1 MKSKQLFAIL
11 LCAVLLFGALVP
23 AVSAETVTDRAG
35 EWQPGDGWS
44 DAPVFRF
51 NNYGKDT
58 LTFTNPTAATET
70 DGNWSVSADVMMD
83 LVDLTK
89 TDQRMTIAVNFA
101 SGDRYIM
108 WFQRRWVN
116 NSILNYQTRLQTRLN
131 NTNGD
136 VKFKVSGASANAV
149 ASKSGSVANW
159 LSGLPTIEQMR
170 AETSFRLSLGYQD
183 GTLTM
188 AFDTLGGDRVF
199 TLTGSSL
206 DSNADNYVAARA
218 DRITGVS
225 FIPDNSMGA
234 ACTNYWDIAN
244 LTVTGAAGGNP
255 ATADAKNYAIGNG
268 WECRNGFELSYT
280 NKQNDKRAVW
290 KGSIPENTEFSVQY
304 DLTHTE
310 LTYSDLTDTTDRALN
325 AMTQFSV
332 GGDTVLLRVAR
343 RYNSK
348 RWKNYFTV
356 EVMKQGTTK
365 WEKVLDQWVNTPEYT
380 GYRIRMERNEEG
392 YLTYNIFS
400 LTGKLLV
407 NFYDEKSG
415 AHTGAVTN
423 FSLHGQNGYGKW
435 KCSNLSLTVG
445 DPAVDDPRFSDILMW
460 YLASDWTAQDGSVRI
475 NRSRS
480 DAPAAYRLLTNAQGD
495 FALSYRVGFLTS
507 ALDTESNMSFR
518 LAGKTFLL
526 SVARIKTD
534 GVWKNRLTVSADNA
548 VLSTKTTDKASSD
561 VTVSLVHDRPD
572 SGNSL
577 RLTLTFADGSV
588 LSWGTT
594 EQALGLTDGAFD
606 GLLSG
611 VTFFGAENN
620 GIYSISRMQMKQTRD
635 SASAFRFVGVQNTAI
650 DASGETP
657 KTDVRLIGVLDSL
670 DYEAIGMDVLGFL
683 GAADETPDRTFRKE
697 AKTVYGSILAS
708 ADGSARRITAS
719 ELGGS
724 YIWALTVCGVP
735 AEGTVTL
742 AVSLYTVK
750 DGTKTA
756 TGTYEVVFTDG
767 VYVSAARR

>member
-244 LTVTGAAGGNP
+244 LTVTGAAGVNP

-392 YLTYNIFS
+392 FLTYNIFS

-445 DPAVDDPRFSDILMW
+445 DPAVPDARFTEPVMW
-460 YLASDWTAQDGSVRI
+460 SLSSGWYARNGSMLIDSTGKGSTVC
-475 NRSRS
+475 
-480 DAPAAYRLLTNAQGD
+480 RLLTNAQGT
-495 FALSYRVGFLTS
+495 FTMSYDVNFLTS
-507 ALDTESNMSFR
+507 ALDTASNMSFR
-518 LAGKTFLL
+518 LAGKVFRLCIERVKIEGT
-526 SVARIKTD
+526 
-534 GVWKNRLTVSADNA
+534 WKNRMTVFVDGETAI
-548 VLSTKTTDKASSD
+548 TQTTEAASSQVS
-561 VTVSLVHDRPD
+561 VTVKHDHPT
-572 SGNSL
+572 SGNNL
-577 RLTLTFADGSV
+577 RMALAFADGSK

-594 EQALGLTDGAFD
+594 EEALGLTAGAFD
-606 GLLSG
+606 GLLSEW
-611 VTFFGAENN
+611 TFTGAVNN
-620 GIYSISRMQMKQTRD
+620 GIYGVSLLRLNVTRD
-635 SASAFRFVGVQNTAI
+635 TTSAFRFVGVQNTAI

-670 DYEAIGMDVLGFL
+670 DYEAVGMDVLGFL

-756 TGTYEVVFTDG
+756 TGTYEVVFTNG

>member
-116 NSILNYQTRLQTRLN
+116 NSILNYQTRLQTQLN

-199 TLTGSSL
+199 TLIGSSL

-234 ACTNYWDIAN
+234 AGTNYWDIAN
-244 LTVTGAAGGNP
+244 LTVTGAAGVNP

-280 NKQNDKRAVW
+280 NKQNNKRAVW

-343 RYNSK
+343 RHNSK

-356 EVMKQGTTK
+356 EVMKQGTNK
-365 WEKVLDQWVNTPEYT
+365 WEKVLDKWVNDSEYT

-392 YLTYNIFS
+392 YLVYNIFS

-407 NFYDEKSG
+407 NFYDETSG

-435 KCSNLSLTVG
+435 KYSNLSLTVG
-445 DPAVDDPRFSDILMW
+445 DPAVPDARFTEPVMW
-460 YLASDWTAQDGSVRI
+460 SLSSGWYARNGSMLIDSTGKDSTVC
-475 NRSRS
+475 
-480 DAPAAYRLLTNAQGD
+480 RLLTNAQGT
-495 FALSYRVGFLTS
+495 FTMSYDVNFLTS
-507 ALDTESNMSFR
+507 ALDTASNMSFR
-518 LAGKTFLL
+518 LAGKVFRLCIERVKIEGT
-526 SVARIKTD
+526 
-534 GVWKNRLTVSADNA
+534 WKNRMTVFVDGETAI
-548 VLSTKTTDKASSD
+548 TQTTEASSSQVS
-561 VTVSLVHDRPD
+561 VTVKHDHPT
-572 SGNSL
+572 SGNNL
-577 RLTLTFADGSV
+577 RMALAFADGSK

-594 EQALGLTDGAFD
+594 EEALGLTAGAFD
-606 GLLSG
+606 GLLSEW
-611 VTFFGAENN
+611 TFTGAENN
-620 GIYSISRMQMKQTRD
+620 GIYGVSLLRLNVTRD
-635 SASAFRFVGVQNTAI
+635 TTSGFRFVGVQNTAI

>member
-35 EWQPGDGWS
+35 EWQLGDGWS

-58 LTFTNPTAATET
+58 LTFTNPAATTET

-136 VKFKVSGASANAV
+136 VLFKVSGASANAV

-244 LTVTGAAGGNP
+244 LTVTGAAGVNP

-348 RWKNYFTV
+348 VWKNYFTV

-365 WEKVLDQWVNTPEYT
+365 WEKVLDKWVNSPEYT

-445 DPAVDDPRFSDILMW
+445 DPAVPDARFTESVMW
-460 YLASDWTAQDGSVRI
+460 SLSSGWYARNGSMLIDSTGKDSTVC
-475 NRSRS
+475 RS
-480 DAPAAYRLLTNAQGD
+480 LTNAQGT
-495 FALSYRVGFLTS
+495 FTMSYDVNFLTS
-507 ALDTESNMSFR
+507 ALDTASNMSFR
-518 LAGKTFLL
+518 LAGKVFRLCIERVKIEGT
-526 SVARIKTD
+526 
-534 GVWKNRLTVSADNA
+534 WKNRMTVFVDGETAI
-548 VLSTKTTDKASSD
+548 TQTTEAASSQVS
-561 VTVSLVHDRPD
+561 VTVKHDHPT
-572 SGNSL
+572 SGNNL
-577 RLTLTFADGSV
+577 RMALAFANGSK

-594 EQALGLTDGAFD
+594 EEALGLTAGAFD
-606 GLLSG
+606 GLLSEW
-611 VTFFGAENN
+611 TFTGAENN
-620 GIYSISRMQMKQTRD
+620 GIYGVSLLRLNVTRD
-635 SASAFRFVGVQNTAI
+635 TTSAFRFVGVQNTAI

-657 KTDVRLIGVLDSL
+657 KTDIRLIGVLDSL
-670 DYEAIGMDVLGFL
+670 DYEAVGMDVLGFL
-683 GAADETPDRTFRKE
+683 GTADETPDRTFRKE
-697 AKTVYGSILAS
+697 AKTVYGAILAS
-708 ADGSARRITAS
+708 TDGSARRITAS

>member
-234 ACTNYWDIAN
+234 AGTNYWDIAN
-244 LTVTGAAGGNP
+244 LTVTGAAGVNP

-392 YLTYNIFS
+392 FLTYNIFS

-445 DPAVDDPRFSDILMW
+445 DPAVPDARFTEPVMW
-460 YLASDWTAQDGSVRI
+460 SLSSGWYARNGSMLIDSTGKDSTVC
-475 NRSRS
+475 
-480 DAPAAYRLLTNAQGD
+480 RLLTNAQGT
-495 FALSYRVGFLTS
+495 FTMSYDVNFLTS
-507 ALDTESNMSFR
+507 ALDTASNMSFR
-518 LAGKTFLL
+518 LAGKVFRLCIERVKIEGT
-526 SVARIKTD
+526 
-534 GVWKNRLTVSADNA
+534 WKNRMTVFVDGETAI
-548 VLSTKTTDKASSD
+548 TQTTEAASSQVS
-561 VTVSLVHDRPD
+561 VTVKHDHPT
-572 SGNSL
+572 SGNNL
-577 RLTLTFADGSV
+577 RMALAFADGSK

-594 EQALGLTDGAFD
+594 EEALGLTAGAFD
-606 GLLSG
+606 GLLSEW
-611 VTFFGAENN
+611 TFTGAENN
-620 GIYSISRMQMKQTRD
+620 GIYGVSLLRLNVTRD
-635 SASAFRFVGVQNTAI
+635 TTSAFRFVGVQNTAI

>member
-23 AVSAETVTDRAG
+23 AVSAETATDRAG

-136 VKFKVSGASANAV
+136 VKFKVSGVSANAV
-149 ASKSGSVANW
+149 ASKSGSVANC

-244 LTVTGAAGGNP
+244 LTVTGAAGVNP

-280 NKQNDKRAVW
+280 NKQNNKRAVW

-343 RYNSK
+343 RYHSK
-348 RWKNYFTV
+348 IWKNYFTV
-356 EVMKQGTTK
+356 EVMKQGTNK

-392 YLTYNIFS
+392 FLTYNIFS

-445 DPAVDDPRFSDILMW
+445 DPAVPDARFTEPVMW
-460 YLASDWTAQDGSVRI
+460 SLSSGWYARNGSMLIDSTGKGSTVC
-475 NRSRS
+475 
-480 DAPAAYRLLTNAQGD
+480 RLLTNAQGT
-495 FALSYRVGFLTS
+495 FTMSYDVNFLTS
-507 ALDTESNMSFR
+507 ALDTASNMSFR
-518 LAGKTFLL
+518 LAGKVFRLCIERVKIEGT
-526 SVARIKTD
+526 
-534 GVWKNRLTVSADNA
+534 WKNRMTVFVDGETAI
-548 VLSTKTTDKASSD
+548 TQTTEAASSQVS
-561 VTVSLVHDRPD
+561 VTVKHDHPT
-572 SGNSL
+572 SGNNL
-577 RLTLTFADGSV
+577 RMALAFADGSK

-594 EQALGLTDGAFD
+594 EEALGLTAGAFD
-606 GLLSG
+606 GLLSEW
-611 VTFFGAENN
+611 TFTGAENN
-620 GIYSISRMQMKQTRD
+620 GIYGVSLLRLNVTRD
-635 SASAFRFVGVQNTAI
+635 TTSAFRFVGVQNTAI

-756 TGTYEVVFTDG
+756 TGTYKVVFTDG

>member
-234 ACTNYWDIAN
+234 AGTNYWDIAN
-244 LTVTGAAGGNP
+244 LTVTGAAGVNP

-280 NKQNDKRAVW
+280 NKQNNKRAVW

-348 RWKNYFTV
+348 IWKNYFTV

-392 YLTYNIFS
+392 FLTYNIFS

-445 DPAVDDPRFSDILMW
+445 DPAVPDARFTEPVMW
-460 YLASDWTAQDGSVRI
+460 SLSSGWYARNGSMLIDSTGKDSTVC
-475 NRSRS
+475 
-480 DAPAAYRLLTNAQGD
+480 RLLTNAQGT
-495 FALSYRVGFLTS
+495 FTMSYDVNFLTS
-507 ALDTESNMSFR
+507 ALDTASNMSFR
-518 LAGKTFLL
+518 LAGKVFRLCIERVKIEGT
-526 SVARIKTD
+526 
-534 GVWKNRLTVSADNA
+534 WKNRMTVFVDGETAI
-548 VLSTKTTDKASSD
+548 TQTTEAASSQVS
-561 VTVSLVHDRPD
+561 VTVKHDHPT
-572 SGNSL
+572 SGNNL
-577 RLTLTFADGSV
+577 RMALAFADGSK

-594 EQALGLTDGAFD
+594 EEALGLTAGAFD
-606 GLLSG
+606 GLLSEW
-611 VTFFGAENN
+611 TFTGAENN
-620 GIYSISRMQMKQTRD
+620 GIYGVSLLRLNVTRD
-635 SASAFRFVGVQNTAI
+635 TTSAFRFVGVQNTAI

-683 GAADETPDRTFRKE
+683 GTADETPDRTFRKE

-750 DGTKTA
+750 DGTKTE

>member
-35 EWQPGDGWS
+35 EWQTGDGWS

-70 DGNWSVSADVMMD
+70 DGNWSVSADVLFD
-83 LVDLTK
+83 SSIATP
-89 TDQRMTIAVNFA
+89 DQRFVLELYMA
-101 SGDRYIM
+101 SGDVYYVTVQRRNATKDLRTALAIKPSSVSSRSVVKFNLSGDQGTVDTESGAKNDL
-108 WFQRRWVN
+108 WFQ
-116 NSILNYQTRLQTRLN
+116 ILPAE
-131 NTNGD
+131 
-136 VKFKVSGASANAV
+136 KVAA
-149 ASKSGSVANW
+149 
-159 LSGLPTIEQMR
+159 MR
-170 AETSFRLSLGYQD
+170 AETSFRVAVDYTD
-183 GTLTM
+183 GTFRLS
-188 AFDTLGGDRVF
+188 FHTLDGVHLF
-199 TLTGSSL
+199 TLTAPSSESTVAKANRISKINVL
-206 DSNADNYVAARA
+206 PDVNAA
-218 DRITGVS
+218 S
-225 FIPDNSMGA
+225 
-234 ACTNYWDIAN
+234 TNYWDIAN
-244 LTVTGAAGGNP
+244 LTVTGAAGVNP

-348 RWKNYFTV
+348 IWKNYFTV
-356 EVMKQGTTK
+356 EVMKQGTTN
-365 WEKVLDQWVNTPEYT
+365 WEKVLDKWVNSPEYT

-435 KCSNLSLTVG
+435 KCNNLSLTVG
-445 DPAVDDPRFSDILMW
+445 DPAVPDARFTEPVMW
-460 YLASDWTAQDGSVRI
+460 SLSSGWYARNGSMLIDSTGKDSTVC
-475 NRSRS
+475 RS
-480 DAPAAYRLLTNAQGD
+480 LTNAHGT
-495 FALSYRVGFLTS
+495 FTMSYDVNFLTS
-507 ALDTESNMSFR
+507 ALDTASNMSFR
-518 LAGKTFLL
+518 LAGKVFRLCIERVKIEGT
-526 SVARIKTD
+526 
-534 GVWKNRLTVSADNA
+534 WKNRMTVFVDGETAI
-548 VLSTKTTDKASSD
+548 TQTTEAASSQVS
-561 VTVSLVHDRPD
+561 VTVKHDHPT
-572 SGNSL
+572 SGNNL
-577 RLTLTFADGSV
+577 RMALAFADGSK

-594 EQALGLTDGAFD
+594 EEALGLTAGAFD
-606 GLLSG
+606 GLLSEW
-611 VTFFGAENN
+611 TFTGAENN
-620 GIYSISRMQMKQTRD
+620 GIYGVSLLRLNVTRD
-635 SASAFRFVGVQNTAI
+635 TTSAFRFVGVQNTAI

-670 DYEAIGMDVLGFL
+670 DYEAVGMDVLGFL

-697 AKTVYGSILAS
+697 AKTVYGAILAS
-708 ADGSARRITAS
+708 TDGSARRITAS

-735 AEGTVTL
+735 AKGTVTL

>member
-234 ACTNYWDIAN
+234 AGTNYWDIAN
-244 LTVTGAAGGNP
+244 LTVTGAAGVNP

-290 KGSIPENTEFSVQY
+290 NGSIPENTEFSVQY

-392 YLTYNIFS
+392 FLTYNIFS

-445 DPAVDDPRFSDILMW
+445 DPAVPDARFTEPVMW
-460 YLASDWTAQDGSVRI
+460 SLSSGWYARNGSMLIDSTGKDSTVC
-475 NRSRS
+475 
-480 DAPAAYRLLTNAQGD
+480 RLLTNAQGT
-495 FALSYRVGFLTS
+495 FTMSYDVNFLTS
-507 ALDTESNMSFR
+507 ALDTASNMSFR
-518 LAGKTFLL
+518 LAGKVFRLCIERVKIEGT
-526 SVARIKTD
+526 
-534 GVWKNRLTVSADNA
+534 WKNRMTVFVDGETAI
-548 VLSTKTTDKASSD
+548 TQTTEAASSQVS
-561 VTVSLVHDRPD
+561 VTVKHDHPT
-572 SGNSL
+572 SGNNL
-577 RLTLTFADGSV
+577 RMALAFADGSK

-594 EQALGLTDGAFD
+594 EEALGLTAGAFD
-606 GLLSG
+606 GLLSEW
-611 VTFFGAENN
+611 TFTGAENN
-620 GIYSISRMQMKQTRD
+620 GIYGVSLLRLNVTRD
-635 SASAFRFVGVQNTAI
+635 TTSAFRFVGVQNTVI

>member
-244 LTVTGAAGGNP
+244 LTVTGAAGVNP
-255 ATADAKNYAIGNG
+255 ATTDAKNYAIGNG

-332 GGDTVLLRVAR
+332 GGDTVLLRVAK
-343 RYNSK
+343 RYHSK
-348 RWKNYFTV
+348 IWKNYFTV

-392 YLTYNIFS
+392 FLTYNIFS

-415 AHTGAVTN
+415 AHTGAVRN

-445 DPAVDDPRFSDILMW
+445 DPAVPDARFTEPVMW
-460 YLASDWTAQDGSVRI
+460 SLSSGWYARNGSMLIDSTGKDSTVC
-475 NRSRS
+475 
-480 DAPAAYRLLTNAQGD
+480 RLLTNAQGT
-495 FALSYRVGFLTS
+495 FTMSYDVNFLTS
-507 ALDTESNMSFR
+507 ALDTASNMSFR
-518 LAGKTFLL
+518 LAGKVFRLCIERVKIEGT
-526 SVARIKTD
+526 
-534 GVWKNRLTVSADNA
+534 WKNRMTVFVDGETAI
-548 VLSTKTTDKASSD
+548 TQTTEAASSQVS
-561 VTVSLVHDRPD
+561 VTVKHDHPT
-572 SGNSL
+572 SGNNL
-577 RLTLTFADGSV
+577 RMALAFADGSK

-594 EQALGLTDGAFD
+594 EEALGLTAGAFD
-606 GLLSG
+606 GLLSEW
-611 VTFFGAENN
+611 TFTGAENN
-620 GIYSISRMQMKQTRD
+620 GIYGVSLLWLNVTRD
-635 SASAFRFVGVQNTAI
+635 TTSAFRFVGVQNTAI

>member
-244 LTVTGAAGGNP
+244 LTVTGAAGVNP

-392 YLTYNIFS
+392 FLTYNIFS

-445 DPAVDDPRFSDILMW
+445 DPAVPDARFTEPVMW
-460 YLASDWTAQDGSVRI
+460 SLSSGWYARNGSMLIDSTGKGSTVC
-475 NRSRS
+475 
-480 DAPAAYRLLTNAQGD
+480 RLLTNAQGT
-495 FALSYRVGFLTS
+495 FTMSYDVNFLTS
-507 ALDTESNMSFR
+507 ALDTASNMSFR
-518 LAGKTFLL
+518 LAGKVFRLCIERVKIEGT
-526 SVARIKTD
+526 
-534 GVWKNRLTVSADNA
+534 WKNRMTVFVDGETAI
-548 VLSTKTTDKASSD
+548 TQTTEAASSQVS
-561 VTVSLVHDRPD
+561 VTVKHDHPT
-572 SGNSL
+572 SGNNL
-577 RLTLTFADGSV
+577 RMALAFADGSK

-594 EQALGLTDGAFD
+594 EEALGLTAGAFD
-606 GLLSG
+606 GLLSEW
-611 VTFFGAENN
+611 TFTGAVNN
-620 GIYSISRMQMKQTRD
+620 GIYGVSLLRLNVTRD
-635 SASAFRFVGVQNTAI
+635 TTSAFRFVGVQNTAI

>member
-70 DGNWSVSADVMMD
+70 DGNWSVSADVLFD
-83 LVDLTK
+83 SSIATP
-89 TDQRMTIAVNFA
+89 DQRFVLELYMA
-101 SGDRYIM
+101 SGDVYYVTVQRRFADKNLRTALAIKPNSVSSRSVVKFNLSGDQGTVDM
-108 WFQRRWVN
+108 ESGAKNDLWFQ
-116 NSILNYQTRLQTRLN
+116 ILPAE
-131 NTNGD
+131 
-136 VKFKVSGASANAV
+136 KVAA
-149 ASKSGSVANW
+149 
-159 LSGLPTIEQMR
+159 MR
-170 AETSFRLSLGYQD
+170 AETSFRVAVDYTD
-183 GTLTM
+183 GTFRLS
-188 AFDTLGGDRVF
+188 FHTLDGVHLF
-199 TLTGSSL
+199 TLTAPSSESTVAKANRISKINVL
-206 DSNADNYVAARA
+206 PDVNAA
-218 DRITGVS
+218 S
-225 FIPDNSMGA
+225 
-234 ACTNYWDIAN
+234 TNYWDIAN
-244 LTVTGAAGGNP
+244 LTVTGAAGVNP

-392 YLTYNIFS
+392 FLTYNIFS

-445 DPAVDDPRFSDILMW
+445 DPAVPDARFTEPVMW
-460 YLASDWTAQDGSVRI
+460 SLSSGWYARNGSMLIDSTGKDNTVC
-475 NRSRS
+475 
-480 DAPAAYRLLTNAQGD
+480 RLLTNAQGT
-495 FALSYRVGFLTS
+495 FTMSYDVNFLTS
-507 ALDTESNMSFR
+507 ALDTASNMSFR
-518 LAGKTFLL
+518 LAGKVFRLCIERVKIEGT
-526 SVARIKTD
+526 
-534 GVWKNRLTVSADNA
+534 WKNRMTVFVDGETAI
-548 VLSTKTTDKASSD
+548 TQTTEAASSQVS
-561 VTVSLVHDRPD
+561 VTVKHDHPT
-572 SGNSL
+572 SGNNL
-577 RLTLTFADGSV
+577 RMALAFADGSK

-594 EQALGLTDGAFD
+594 EEALGLTAGAFD
-606 GLLSG
+606 GLLSEW
-611 VTFFGAENN
+611 TFTGAENN
-620 GIYSISRMQMKQTRD
+620 GIYGVSLLRLNVTRD
-635 SASAFRFVGVQNTAI
+635 TTSAFRFVGVQNTAI

>member
-116 NSILNYQTRLQTRLN
+116 NSILNYQTRLQTQLN

-234 ACTNYWDIAN
+234 AGTNYWDIAN
-244 LTVTGAAGGNP
+244 LTVTGAAGVNP

-310 LTYSDLTDTTDRALN
+310 LTYSDLTDTTDRPLN

-332 GGDTVLLRVAR
+332 GGDSVLIRASR
-343 RYNSK
+343 RYHSK
-348 RWKNYFTV
+348 IWKNYFTI
-356 EVMKQGTTK
+356 EVMKQGTNK
-365 WEKVLDQWVNTPEYT
+365 WEKVLDKWVNTPEYT

-392 YLTYNIFS
+392 YLVYNIFS

-445 DPAVDDPRFSDILMW
+445 DPAVPDARFTEPVMW
-460 YLASDWTAQDGSVRI
+460 SLSSGWYARNGSMLIDSTGKGSTVC
-475 NRSRS
+475 
-480 DAPAAYRLLTNAQGD
+480 RLLTNAQGT
-495 FALSYRVGFLTS
+495 FTMSYDVNFLTS
-507 ALDTESNMSFR
+507 ALDTASNMSFR
-518 LAGKTFLL
+518 LAGKVFRLCIERVKIEGT
-526 SVARIKTD
+526 
-534 GVWKNRLTVSADNA
+534 WKNRMTVFVDGETAI
-548 VLSTKTTDKASSD
+548 TQTTEAASSQVS
-561 VTVSLVHDRPD
+561 VTVKHDHPT
-572 SGNSL
+572 SGNNL
-577 RLTLTFADGSV
+577 RMALAFADGSK

-594 EQALGLTDGAFD
+594 EEALGLTAGAFD
-606 GLLSG
+606 GLLSEW
-611 VTFFGAENN
+611 TFTGAENN
-620 GIYSISRMQMKQTRD
+620 GIYGVSLLRLNVTRD
-635 SASAFRFVGVQNTAI
+635 TTSAFRFVGVQNTAI
-650 DASGETP
+650 DVSGETP

>member
-244 LTVTGAAGGNP
+244 LTVTGAAGVNP

-343 RYNSK
+343 RYHSK
-348 RWKNYFTV
+348 IWKNYFTV
-356 EVMKQGTTK
+356 EVMKQGTNK

-392 YLTYNIFS
+392 YLVYNIFS

-407 NFYDEKSG
+407 SFYDEKSG

-445 DPAVDDPRFSDILMW
+445 DPAVPDARFTEPVMW
-460 YLASDWTAQDGSVRI
+460 SLSSGWYARNGSMLIDSTGKDSTVC
-475 NRSRS
+475 
-480 DAPAAYRLLTNAQGD
+480 RLLTNAQGT
-495 FALSYRVGFLTS
+495 FTMSYDVNFLTS
-507 ALDTESNMSFR
+507 ALDTASNMSFR
-518 LAGKTFLL
+518 LAGKVFRLCIERVKIEGT
-526 SVARIKTD
+526 
-534 GVWKNRLTVSADNA
+534 WKNRMTVFVDGETAI
-548 VLSTKTTDKASSD
+548 TQTTEAASSQVS
-561 VTVSLVHDRPD
+561 VTVKHDHPT
-572 SGNSL
+572 SGNNL
-577 RLTLTFADGSV
+577 RMALAFADGSK

-594 EQALGLTDGAFD
+594 EEALGLTAGAFD
-606 GLLSG
+606 GLLSEW
-611 VTFFGAENN
+611 TFTGAENN
-620 GIYSISRMQMKQTRD
+620 GIYGVSLLRLNVTRD
-635 SASAFRFVGVQNTAI
+635 TTSAFRFVGVQNTAI

>member
-116 NSILNYQTRLQTRLN
+116 NSILNYQTRLQTSLN

-244 LTVTGAAGGNP
+244 LTVTGAAGVNP

-343 RYNSK
+343 RYHSK
-348 RWKNYFTV
+348 IWKNYFTV
-356 EVMKQGTTK
+356 EVMKQGTNK

-392 YLTYNIFS
+392 YLVYNIFS
-400 LTGKLLV
+400 LTGKRLV
-407 NFYDEKSG
+407 SFYDEKSG

-445 DPAVDDPRFSDILMW
+445 DPAVPDARFTEPVMW
-460 YLASDWTAQDGSVRI
+460 SLSSGWYARNGSMLIDSTGKDSTVC
-475 NRSRS
+475 
-480 DAPAAYRLLTNAQGD
+480 RLLTNAQGT
-495 FALSYRVGFLTS
+495 FTMSYDVNFLTS
-507 ALDTESNMSFR
+507 ALDTASNMSFR
-518 LAGKTFLL
+518 LAGKVFRLCIERVKIEGT
-526 SVARIKTD
+526 
-534 GVWKNRLTVSADNA
+534 WKNRMTVFVDGETAI
-548 VLSTKTTDKASSD
+548 TQTTEAASSQVS
-561 VTVSLVHDRPD
+561 VTVKHDHPT
-572 SGNSL
+572 SGNNL
-577 RLTLTFADGSV
+577 RMALAFADGSK

-594 EQALGLTDGAFD
+594 EEALGLTAGAFD
-606 GLLSG
+606 GLLSEWTFTG
-611 VTFFGAENN
+611 VENN
-620 GIYSISRMQMKQTRD
+620 GIYGVSLLRLNVTRD
-635 SASAFRFVGVQNTAI
+635 TTSAFRFVGVQNTAI

-750 DGTKTA
+750 DGIKTA

>member
-244 LTVTGAAGGNP
+244 LTVTGAAGVNP

-392 YLTYNIFS
+392 FLTYNIFS

-445 DPAVDDPRFSDILMW
+445 DPAVPDARFTEPVMW
-460 YLASDWTAQDGSVRI
+460 SLSSGWYARNGSMLIDSTGKGSTVC
-475 NRSRS
+475 
-480 DAPAAYRLLTNAQGD
+480 RLLTNAQGT
-495 FALSYRVGFLTS
+495 FTMSYDVNFLTS
-507 ALDTESNMSFR
+507 ALDTASNMSFR
-518 LAGKTFLL
+518 LAGKVFRLCIERVKIEGT
-526 SVARIKTD
+526 
-534 GVWKNRLTVSADNA
+534 WKNRMTVFVDGETAI
-548 VLSTKTTDKASSD
+548 TQTTEAASSQVS
-561 VTVSLVHDRPD
+561 VTVKHDHPT
-572 SGNSL
+572 SGNNL
-577 RLTLTFADGSV
+577 RMALAFADGSK

-594 EQALGLTDGAFD
+594 EEALGLTAGAFD
-606 GLLSG
+606 GLLSEW
-611 VTFFGAENN
+611 TFTGAVNN
-620 GIYSISRMQMKQTRD
+620 GIYGVSLLRLNVTRD
-635 SASAFRFVGVQNTAI
+635 TTSAFRFVGVQNTAI

-670 DYEAIGMDVLGFL
+670 DYEAVGMDVLGFL

>member
-131 NTNGD
+131 NINGD
-136 VKFKVSGASANAV
+136 VKFKASGASSDIV
-149 ASKSGSVANW
+149 ASTGGGEANW

-244 LTVTGAAGGNP
+244 LTVTGAAGVNP

-343 RYNSK
+343 RYHSK
-348 RWKNYFTV
+348 IWKNYFTV
-356 EVMKQGTTK
+356 EVMKQGTNK

-392 YLTYNIFS
+392 FLTYNIFS

-415 AHTGAVTN
+415 AHTGAVRN

-445 DPAVDDPRFSDILMW
+445 DPAVPDARFTEPVMW
-460 YLASDWTAQDGSVRI
+460 SLSSGWYARNGSMLIDSTGKDSTVC
-475 NRSRS
+475 RS
-480 DAPAAYRLLTNAQGD
+480 LTNAQGT
-495 FALSYRVGFLTS
+495 FTMSYDVNFLTS
-507 ALDTESNMSFR
+507 ALDTASNMSFR
-518 LAGKTFLL
+518 LAGKVFRLCIERVKIEGT
-526 SVARIKTD
+526 
-534 GVWKNRLTVSADNA
+534 WKNRMTVFVDGETAI
-548 VLSTKTTDKASSD
+548 TQTTEAASSQVS
-561 VTVSLVHDRPD
+561 VTVKHDHPT
-572 SGNSL
+572 SGNNL
-577 RLTLTFADGSV
+577 RMALAFADGSK

-594 EQALGLTDGAFD
+594 EEALGLTAGAFD
-606 GLLSG
+606 GLLSEW
-611 VTFFGAENN
+611 TFTGAENN
-620 GIYSISRMQMKQTRD
+620 GIYGVSLLRLNVTRD
-635 SASAFRFVGVQNTAI
+635 TTSAFRFVGVQNTAI

-657 KTDVRLIGVLDSL
+657 KTDIRLIGVLDSL
-670 DYEAIGMDVLGFL
+670 DYEAVGMDVLGFL

-697 AKTVYGSILAS
+697 AKTVYGAILAS
-708 ADGSARRITAS
+708 TDGSARRITAS

>member
-131 NTNGD
+131 NINGD
-136 VKFKVSGASANAV
+136 VKFKASGASSDIV
-149 ASKSGSVANW
+149 ASTGGGEANW

-234 ACTNYWDIAN
+234 AGTNYWDIAN
-244 LTVTGAAGGNP
+244 LTVTGAAGVNP

-392 YLTYNIFS
+392 FLTYNIFS

-445 DPAVDDPRFSDILMW
+445 DPAVPDARFTEPVMW
-460 YLASDWTAQDGSVRI
+460 SLSSGWYARNGSMLIDSTGKDSTVC
-475 NRSRS
+475 
-480 DAPAAYRLLTNAQGD
+480 RLLTNAQGT
-495 FALSYRVGFLTS
+495 FTMSYDVNFLTS
-507 ALDTESNMSFR
+507 ALDTASNMSFR
-518 LAGKTFLL
+518 LAGKVFRLCIERVKIEGT
-526 SVARIKTD
+526 
-534 GVWKNRLTVSADNA
+534 WKNRMTVFVDGETAI
-548 VLSTKTTDKASSD
+548 TQTTEAASSQVS
-561 VTVSLVHDRPD
+561 VTVKHDHPT
-572 SGNSL
+572 SGNNL
-577 RLTLTFADGSV
+577 RMALAFADGSK

-594 EQALGLTDGAFD
+594 EEALGLTAGAFD
-606 GLLSG
+606 GLLSKW
-611 VTFFGAENN
+611 TFTGAVNN
-620 GIYSISRMQMKQTRD
+620 GIYGVSLLRLNVTRD
-635 SASAFRFVGVQNTAI
+635 TTSGFRFVGVQNTAI

>member
-244 LTVTGAAGGNP
+244 LTVTGAAGVNP

-392 YLTYNIFS
+392 FLTYNIFS

-415 AHTGAVTN
+415 AHTGAVRN

-445 DPAVDDPRFSDILMW
+445 DPAVPDARFTEPVMW
-460 YLASDWTAQDGSVRI
+460 SLSSGWYARNGSMLIDSTGKDSTVC
-475 NRSRS
+475 
-480 DAPAAYRLLTNAQGD
+480 RLLTNAQGT
-495 FALSYRVGFLTS
+495 FTMSYDVNFLTS
-507 ALDTESNMSFR
+507 ALDTASNMSFR
-518 LAGKTFLL
+518 LAGKVFRLCIERVKIEGT
-526 SVARIKTD
+526 
-534 GVWKNRLTVSADNA
+534 WKNRMTVFVDGETAI
-548 VLSTKTTDKASSD
+548 TQTTEAASSQVS
-561 VTVSLVHDRPD
+561 VTVKHDHPT
-572 SGNSL
+572 SGNNL
-577 RLTLTFADGSV
+577 RMALAFADGSK

-594 EQALGLTDGAFD
+594 EEALGLTAGAFD
-606 GLLSG
+606 GLLSEW
-611 VTFFGAENN
+611 TFTGAENN
-620 GIYSISRMQMKQTRD
+620 GIYGVSLLRLNVTRD
-635 SASAFRFVGVQNTAI
+635 TTSGFRFVGVQNTAI

>member
-35 EWQPGDGWS
+35 EWQLGDGWS

-70 DGNWSVSADVMMD
+70 DGNWSVSADVLFD
-83 LVDLTK
+83 SSIAK
-89 TDQRMTIAVNFA
+89 PDQRFVLELYMA
-101 SGDRYIM
+101 SGDVYYVTVQRRNATKDLRTALAIKPNSVSSRSVVKFNLSGDQGTVDTESGAKNDL
-108 WFQRRWVN
+108 WFQ
-116 NSILNYQTRLQTRLN
+116 ILPAE
-131 NTNGD
+131 
-136 VKFKVSGASANAV
+136 KVAA
-149 ASKSGSVANW
+149 
-159 LSGLPTIEQMR
+159 MR
-170 AETSFRLSLGYQD
+170 AETSFRVAVDYTD
-183 GTLTM
+183 GTFRLS
-188 AFDTLGGDRVF
+188 FHTLDGVHLF
-199 TLTGSSL
+199 TLTAPSSE
-206 DSNADNYVAARA
+206 STVAKAN
-218 DRITGVS
+218 RISKINVL
-225 FIPDNSMGA
+225 PDVNTAS
-234 ACTNYWDIAN
+234 TNYWDIAN
-244 LTVTGAAGGNP
+244 LTVTGAAGVNP

-356 EVMKQGTTK
+356 EVMKQGTTNWK
-365 WEKVLDQWVNTPEYT
+365 KVLDQWVNTPEYT

-445 DPAVDDPRFSDILMW
+445 DPAVPDARFTESVMW
-460 YLASDWTAQDGSVRI
+460 SLSSGWYARNGSMLIDSTGKDSTVC
-475 NRSRS
+475 RS
-480 DAPAAYRLLTNAQGD
+480 LTNAQGT
-495 FALSYRVGFLTS
+495 FTMSYDVNFLTS
-507 ALDTESNMSFR
+507 ALDTASNMSFR
-518 LAGKTFLL
+518 LAGKVFRLCIERVKIEGT
-526 SVARIKTD
+526 
-534 GVWKNRLTVSADNA
+534 WKNRMTVFVDGETAI
-548 VLSTKTTDKASSD
+548 TQTTEAASSQVS
-561 VTVSLVHDRPD
+561 VTVKHDHPT
-572 SGNSL
+572 SGNNL
-577 RLTLTFADGSV
+577 RMALAFADGSK

-594 EQALGLTDGAFD
+594 EEALGLTAGAFD
-606 GLLSG
+606 GLLSEW
-611 VTFFGAENN
+611 TFTGAENN
-620 GIYSISRMQMKQTRD
+620 GIYGVSLLRLNVTRD
-635 SASAFRFVGVQNTAI
+635 TTSAFRFVGVQNTAI

-657 KTDVRLIGVLDSL
+657 KTDIRLIGVLDSL
-670 DYEAIGMDVLGFL
+670 DYEAVGMDVLGFL

-697 AKTVYGSILAS
+697 AKTVYGAILAS

-756 TGTYEVVFTDG
+756 TGTYKVVFTDG

>member
-225 FIPDNSMGA
+225 FIPDNSMGV

-244 LTVTGAAGGNP
+244 LTVTGAAGVNP

-356 EVMKQGTTK
+356 EVMKHGTTK

-392 YLTYNIFS
+392 FLTYNIFS

-445 DPAVDDPRFSDILMW
+445 DPVVPDARFTEPVMW
-460 YLASDWTAQDGSVRI
+460 SLSSGWYARNGSMLIDSTGKGSTVC
-475 NRSRS
+475 
-480 DAPAAYRLLTNAQGD
+480 RLLTNAQGT
-495 FALSYRVGFLTS
+495 FTMSYDVNFLTS
-507 ALDTESNMSFR
+507 ALDTASNMSFR
-518 LAGKTFLL
+518 LAGKVFRLCIERVKIEGT
-526 SVARIKTD
+526 
-534 GVWKNRLTVSADNA
+534 WKNRMTVFVDGETAI
-548 VLSTKTTDKASSD
+548 TQTTEAASSQVS
-561 VTVSLVHDRPD
+561 VTVKHDHPT
-572 SGNSL
+572 SGNNL
-577 RLTLTFADGSV
+577 RMALAFADGSK

-594 EQALGLTDGAFD
+594 EEALGLTAGAFD
-606 GLLSG
+606 GLLSEW
-611 VTFFGAENN
+611 TFTGAVNN
-620 GIYSISRMQMKQTRD
+620 GIYGVSLLRLNVTRD
-635 SASAFRFVGVQNTAI
+635 TTSAFRFVGVQNTAI

-708 ADGSARRITAS
+708 ADGSVRRITAS

>member
-206 DSNADNYVAARA
+206 DSTADNYVAARA

-225 FIPDNSMGA
+225 FIPDNTMGA

-244 LTVTGAAGGNP
+244 LTVTGAAGVNP

-343 RYNSK
+343 RYHSK
-348 RWKNYFTV
+348 IWKNYFTV

-392 YLTYNIFS
+392 YLVYNIFS

-407 NFYDEKSG
+407 SFYDEKSG

-423 FSLHGQNGYGKW
+423 FSLHGQNSYGKW

-445 DPAVDDPRFSDILMW
+445 DPAVPDARFTEPVMW
-460 YLASDWTAQDGSVRI
+460 SLSSGWYARNGSMLIDSTGKDSTVC
-475 NRSRS
+475 
-480 DAPAAYRLLTNAQGD
+480 RLLTNAQGT
-495 FALSYRVGFLTS
+495 FTMSYDVNFLTS
-507 ALDTESNMSFR
+507 ALDTASNMSFR
-518 LAGKTFLL
+518 LAGKVFRLCIERVKIEGT
-526 SVARIKTD
+526 
-534 GVWKNRLTVSADNA
+534 WKNRMTVFVDGETAI
-548 VLSTKTTDKASSD
+548 TQTTEAASSQVS
-561 VTVSLVHDRPD
+561 VTVKHDHPT
-572 SGNSL
+572 SGNNL
-577 RLTLTFADGSV
+577 RMALAFADGSK

-594 EQALGLTDGAFD
+594 EEALGLTAGAFD
-606 GLLSG
+606 GLLSEW
-611 VTFFGAENN
+611 TFTGAENN
-620 GIYSISRMQMKQTRD
+620 GIYGVSLLRLNVTRD
-635 SASAFRFVGVQNTAI
+635 TTSAFRFVGVQNTAI

>member
-136 VKFKVSGASANAV
+136 VLFKVSGASANAV

-225 FIPDNSMGA
+225 FIPDNTMGA

-244 LTVTGAAGGNP
+244 LTVTGAAGVNP

-280 NKQNDKRAVW
+280 NKQNNKRAVW

-332 GGDTVLLRVAR
+332 GEDTVLLRVAR

-407 NFYDEKSG
+407 SFYDEKSG

-445 DPAVDDPRFSDILMW
+445 DPAVPDARFTEPVMW
-460 YLASDWTAQDGSVRI
+460 SLSSGWYARNGSMLIDSTGKDSTVC
-475 NRSRS
+475 
-480 DAPAAYRLLTNAQGD
+480 RLLTNAQGT
-495 FALSYRVGFLTS
+495 FTMSYDVNFLTS
-507 ALDTESNMSFR
+507 ALDTASNMSFR
-518 LAGKTFLL
+518 LAGKVFRLCIERVKIEGT
-526 SVARIKTD
+526 
-534 GVWKNRLTVSADNA
+534 WKNRMTVFADGETA
-548 VLSTKTTDKASSD
+548 ITQTTEAASSQVS
-561 VTVSLVHDRPD
+561 VTVKHDHPT
-572 SGNSL
+572 SGNNL
-577 RLTLTFADGSV
+577 RMALAFADGSK

-594 EQALGLTDGAFD
+594 EEAMGLTAGAFD
-606 GLLSG
+606 GLLSEW
-611 VTFFGAENN
+611 TFTGAENN
-620 GIYSISRMQMKQTRD
+620 GIYGVSLLRLNVTRD
-635 SASAFRFVGVQNTAI
+635 TTSAFRFVGVQNTAI

>member
-244 LTVTGAAGGNP
+244 LTVTGAAGVNP

-392 YLTYNIFS
+392 FLTYNIFS

-445 DPAVDDPRFSDILMW
+445 DPAVPDARFTEPVMW
-460 YLASDWTAQDGSVRI
+460 SLSSGWYARNGSMLIDSTGKGSTVC
-475 NRSRS
+475 
-480 DAPAAYRLLTNAQGD
+480 RLLTNAQGT
-495 FALSYRVGFLTS
+495 FTMSYDVNFLTS
-507 ALDTESNMSFR
+507 ALDTASNMSFR
-518 LAGKTFLL
+518 LAGKVFRLCIERVKIEGT
-526 SVARIKTD
+526 
-534 GVWKNRLTVSADNA
+534 WKNRMTVFVDGETAI
-548 VLSTKTTDKASSD
+548 TQTTEAASSQVS
-561 VTVSLVHDRPD
+561 VTVKHDHPT
-572 SGNSL
+572 SGNNL
-577 RLTLTFADGSV
+577 RMALAFADGSK

-594 EQALGLTDGAFD
+594 EEALGLTAGAFD
-606 GLLSG
+606 GLLSEW
-611 VTFFGAENN
+611 TFTGAVNN
-620 GIYSISRMQMKQTRD
+620 GIYGVSLLRLNVTRD
-635 SASAFRFVGVQNTAI
+635 TTSGFRFVGVQNTAI

>member
-23 AVSAETVTDRAG
+23 TVSAETVTDRAG

-44 DAPVFRF
+44 DAPIFRF
-51 NNYGKDT
+51 NNYEKDT

-70 DGNWSVSADVMMD
+70 DGNWSVSADVLFD
-83 LVDLTK
+83 SSIATP
-89 TDQRMTIAVNFA
+89 DQRFVLELYMA
-101 SGDRYIM
+101 SGDVYYVTVQRRNATKDLRTALAIKPNSVSSRSVVKFNLSGDQGTVDTESGAKNDL
-108 WFQRRWVN
+108 WFQ
-116 NSILNYQTRLQTRLN
+116 ILPAE
-131 NTNGD
+131 
-136 VKFKVSGASANAV
+136 KVAA
-149 ASKSGSVANW
+149 
-159 LSGLPTIEQMR
+159 MR
-170 AETSFRLSLGYQD
+170 AETSFRVAVDYTD
-183 GTLTM
+183 GTFRLSFHM
-188 AFDTLGGDRVF
+188 LDGVHLF
-199 TLTGSSL
+199 TLTAPSSESTVAKANRISKINVL
-206 DSNADNYVAARA
+206 PDVNAA
-218 DRITGVS
+218 S
-225 FIPDNSMGA
+225 
-234 ACTNYWDIAN
+234 TNYWDIAN
-244 LTVTGAAGGNP
+244 LTVTGAAGVNP

-392 YLTYNIFS
+392 FLTYNIFS

-445 DPAVDDPRFSDILMW
+445 DPAVPDARFTEPVMW
-460 YLASDWTAQDGSVRI
+460 SLSSGWYARNGSMLIDSTGKGSTVC
-475 NRSRS
+475 
-480 DAPAAYRLLTNAQGD
+480 RLLTNAQGT
-495 FALSYRVGFLTS
+495 FTMSYDVNFLTS
-507 ALDTESNMSFR
+507 ALDTASNMSFR
-518 LAGKTFLL
+518 LAGKVFRLCIERVKIEGT
-526 SVARIKTD
+526 
-534 GVWKNRLTVSADNA
+534 WKNRMTVFVDGETAI
-548 VLSTKTTDKASSD
+548 TQTTEAASSQVS
-561 VTVSLVHDRPD
+561 VTVKHDHPT
-572 SGNSL
+572 SGNNL
-577 RLTLTFADGSV
+577 RMALAFADGSK

-594 EQALGLTDGAFD
+594 EEALGLTAGAFD
-606 GLLSG
+606 GLLSEW
-611 VTFFGAENN
+611 TFTGAENN
-620 GIYSISRMQMKQTRD
+620 GIYGVSLLRLNVTRD
-635 SASAFRFVGVQNTAI
+635 TTSAFRFVGVQNTAI

-670 DYEAIGMDVLGFL
+670 DYEAVGMDVLGFL

>member
-23 AVSAETVTDRAG
+23 AVSAETVTDRTG

-44 DAPVFRF
+44 DAPAFRF

-234 ACTNYWDIAN
+234 AGTNYWDIAN
-244 LTVTGAAGGNP
+244 LTVTGAAGVNP

-392 YLTYNIFS
+392 FLTYNIFS

-445 DPAVDDPRFSDILMW
+445 DPAVPDARFTEPVMW
-460 YLASDWTAQDGSVRI
+460 SLSSGWYARNGSMLIDSTGKDSTVC
-475 NRSRS
+475 
-480 DAPAAYRLLTNAQGD
+480 RLLTNAQGT
-495 FALSYRVGFLTS
+495 FTMSYDVNFLTS
-507 ALDTESNMSFR
+507 ALDTASNMSFR
-518 LAGKTFLL
+518 LAGKVFRLCIER
-526 SVARIKTD
+526 VKIE
-534 GVWKNRLTVSADNA
+534 GMWKNRMTVFVDGETAI
-548 VLSTKTTDKASSD
+548 TQTTEAASSQVS
-561 VTVSLVHDRPD
+561 VTVKHDHPT
-572 SGNSL
+572 SGNNL
-577 RLTLTFADGSV
+577 RMALAFADGSK

-594 EQALGLTDGAFD
+594 EDALGLTAGAFD
-606 GLLSG
+606 GLLSEW
-611 VTFFGAENN
+611 TFTGAENN
-620 GIYSISRMQMKQTRD
+620 GIYGVSLLRLNVTRD
-635 SASAFRFVGVQNTAI
+635 TTSAFRFVGVQNTAI

>member
-244 LTVTGAAGGNP
+244 LTVTGAAGVNP

-280 NKQNDKRAVW
+280 NKQNNKRAVW

-348 RWKNYFTV
+348 IWKNYFTV

-392 YLTYNIFS
+392 FLTYNIFS

-407 NFYDEKSG
+407 NFYDETSG

-445 DPAVDDPRFSDILMW
+445 DPAVPDARFTEPVMW
-460 YLASDWTAQDGSVRI
+460 SLSSGWYARNGSMLIDSTGKGSTVC
-475 NRSRS
+475 
-480 DAPAAYRLLTNAQGD
+480 RLLTNAQGT
-495 FALSYRVGFLTS
+495 FTMSYDVNFLTS
-507 ALDTESNMSFR
+507 ALDTASNMSFR
-518 LAGKTFLL
+518 LAGKVFRLCIERVKIEGT
-526 SVARIKTD
+526 
-534 GVWKNRLTVSADNA
+534 WKNRMTVFVDGETAI
-548 VLSTKTTDKASSD
+548 TQTTEAASSQVS
-561 VTVSLVHDRPD
+561 VTVKHDHPT
-572 SGNSL
+572 SGNNL
-577 RLTLTFADGSV
+577 RMALAFADGSK

-594 EQALGLTDGAFD
+594 EDALGLTAGAFD
-606 GLLSG
+606 GLLSEW
-611 VTFFGAENN
+611 TFTGAENN
-620 GIYSISRMQMKQTRD
+620 GIYGVSLLRLNVTRD
-635 SASAFRFVGVQNTAI
+635 TTSAFRFVGVQNTAI
-650 DASGETP
+650 DDSGETP

>member
-101 SGDRYIM
+101 SGDRYII

-149 ASKSGSVANW
+149 ASKSGSAANW

-225 FIPDNSMGA
+225 FIPDNTMGA

-244 LTVTGAAGGNP
+244 LTVTGAAGVNP

-348 RWKNYFTV
+348 IWKNYFTV
-356 EVMKQGTTK
+356 EVMKQGTNK
-365 WEKVLDQWVNTPEYT
+365 WEKVLDRWVNTPEYT

-445 DPAVDDPRFSDILMW
+445 DPAVPDARFTEPVMW
-460 YLASDWTAQDGSVRI
+460 SLSSGWYARNGSMLIDSTGKDSTVC
-475 NRSRS
+475 
-480 DAPAAYRLLTNAQGD
+480 RLLTNAQGT
-495 FALSYRVGFLTS
+495 FTMSYDVNFLTS
-507 ALDTESNMSFR
+507 ALDTASNMSFR
-518 LAGKTFLL
+518 LAGKVFRLCIERVKIEGT
-526 SVARIKTD
+526 
-534 GVWKNRLTVSADNA
+534 WKNRMTVFVDGETAI
-548 VLSTKTTDKASSD
+548 TQTTEAASSQVS
-561 VTVSLVHDRPD
+561 VTVKHDHPT
-572 SGNSL
+572 SGNNL
-577 RLTLTFADGSV
+577 RMALAFAGGSK

-594 EQALGLTDGAFD
+594 EEALGLTAGAFD
-606 GLLSG
+606 GLLSEW
-611 VTFFGAENN
+611 TFTGAENN
-620 GIYSISRMQMKQTRD
+620 GIYGVSLLRLNVTRD
-635 SASAFRFVGVQNTAI
+635 TTSGFRFVGVQNTAI

>member
-136 VKFKVSGASANAV
+136 VLFKVSGASANAV

-244 LTVTGAAGGNP
+244 LTVTGAAGVNP

-343 RYNSK
+343 RYHSK
-348 RWKNYFTV
+348 IWKNYFTV
-356 EVMKQGTTK
+356 EVMKQGTNK

-392 YLTYNIFS
+392 YLVYNIFS

-407 NFYDEKSG
+407 SFYDEKSG

-423 FSLHGQNGYGKW
+423 FSMHGQNGYGKW

-445 DPAVDDPRFSDILMW
+445 DPAVPDARFTEPVMW
-460 YLASDWTAQDGSVRI
+460 SLSSGWYARNGSMLIDSTGKDSTVC
-475 NRSRS
+475 
-480 DAPAAYRLLTNAQGD
+480 RLLTNAQGT
-495 FALSYRVGFLTS
+495 FTMSYDVNFLTS
-507 ALDTESNMSFR
+507 ALDTASNMSFR
-518 LAGKTFLL
+518 LAGKVFRLCIERVKIEGT
-526 SVARIKTD
+526 
-534 GVWKNRLTVSADNA
+534 WKNRMTVFADGETA
-548 VLSTKTTDKASSD
+548 ITQTTEAASSQVS
-561 VTVSLVHDRPD
+561 VTVKHDHPT
-572 SGNSL
+572 SGNNL
-577 RLTLTFADGSV
+577 RMALAFADGSK

-594 EQALGLTDGAFD
+594 EEALGLTAGAFD
-606 GLLSG
+606 GLLSEW
-611 VTFFGAENN
+611 TFTGAENN
-620 GIYSISRMQMKQTRD
+620 GIYGVSLLRLNVTRD
-635 SASAFRFVGVQNTAI
+635 TTSAFRFVGVQNTAI

>member
-234 ACTNYWDIAN
+234 AGTNYWDIAN
-244 LTVTGAAGGNP
+244 LTVTGAAGVNP

-392 YLTYNIFS
+392 FLTYNIFS

-445 DPAVDDPRFSDILMW
+445 DPAVPDARFTEPVMW
-460 YLASDWTAQDGSVRI
+460 SLSSGWYARNGSMLIDSTGKDSTVC
-475 NRSRS
+475 
-480 DAPAAYRLLTNAQGD
+480 RLLTNAQGT
-495 FALSYRVGFLTS
+495 FTMSYDVNFLTS
-507 ALDTESNMSFR
+507 ALDTASNMSFR
-518 LAGKTFLL
+518 LAGKVFRLCIERVKIEGT
-526 SVARIKTD
+526 
-534 GVWKNRLTVSADNA
+534 WKNRMTVFVDGETAI
-548 VLSTKTTDKASSD
+548 TQTTEAASSQVS
-561 VTVSLVHDRPD
+561 VTVKHDHPT
-572 SGNSL
+572 SGNNL
-577 RLTLTFADGSV
+577 RMALAFADGSK

-594 EQALGLTDGAFD
+594 EEALGLTAGAFD
-606 GLLSG
+606 GLLSEW
-611 VTFFGAENN
+611 TFTGAENN
-620 GIYSISRMQMKQTRD
+620 GIYGVSLLRLNVTRD
-635 SASAFRFVGVQNTAI
+635 TTSAFRFVGVQNTAI

-683 GAADETPDRTFRKE
+683 GTADETPDRTFRKE

-719 ELGGS
+719 ELDGS

>member
-58 LTFTNPTAATET
+58 LTFTNPAAATET

-188 AFDTLGGDRVF
+188 TFDTLGGDRVF

-206 DSNADNYVAARA
+206 DSSADNYVAARA

-244 LTVTGAAGGNP
+244 LTVTGAAGVNP

-348 RWKNYFTV
+348 IWKNYFTV

-380 GYRIRMERNEEG
+380 GYRIRMERNDEG

-445 DPAVDDPRFSDILMW
+445 DPAVPDARFTEPVMW
-460 YLASDWTAQDGSVRI
+460 SLSSGWYARNGSMLIDSTGKDSTVC
-475 NRSRS
+475 
-480 DAPAAYRLLTNAQGD
+480 RLLTNAQGT
-495 FALSYRVGFLTS
+495 FTMSYDVNFLTS
-507 ALDTESNMSFR
+507 ALDTASNMSFR
-518 LAGKTFLL
+518 LAGKVFRLCIERVKIEGT
-526 SVARIKTD
+526 
-534 GVWKNRLTVSADNA
+534 WKNRMTVFVDGETAI
-548 VLSTKTTDKASSD
+548 TQTTEAASSQVS
-561 VTVSLVHDRPD
+561 VTVKHDHPT
-572 SGNSL
+572 SGNNL
-577 RLTLTFADGSV
+577 RMALAFADGSK

-594 EQALGLTDGAFD
+594 EEALGLTAGAFD
-606 GLLSG
+606 GLLSEW
-611 VTFFGAENN
+611 TFTGAENN
-620 GIYSISRMQMKQTRD
+620 GIYGVSLLRLNVTRD
-635 SASAFRFVGVQNTAI
+635 TTSGFRFVGVQNTAI

>member
-244 LTVTGAAGGNP
+244 LTVTGAAGVNP

-392 YLTYNIFS
+392 FLTYNIFS

-445 DPAVDDPRFSDILMW
+445 DPAVPDARFTEPVMW
-460 YLASDWTAQDGSVRI
+460 SLSSGWYARNGSMLIDSTGKDSTVC
-475 NRSRS
+475 
-480 DAPAAYRLLTNAQGD
+480 RLLTNAQGT
-495 FALSYRVGFLTS
+495 FTMSYDVNFLTS
-507 ALDTESNMSFR
+507 ALDTASNMSFR
-518 LAGKTFLL
+518 LAGKVFRLCIERVKIEGT
-526 SVARIKTD
+526 
-534 GVWKNRLTVSADNA
+534 WKNRMTVFVDGETAI
-548 VLSTKTTDKASSD
+548 TQTTEAASSQVS
-561 VTVSLVHDRPD
+561 VTVKHDHPT
-572 SGNSL
+572 SGNNL
-577 RLTLTFADGSV
+577 RMALAFADGSK

-594 EQALGLTDGAFD
+594 EEALGLTAGAFD
-606 GLLSG
+606 GLLSEW
-611 VTFFGAENN
+611 TFTGAENN
-620 GIYSISRMQMKQTRD
+620 GIYGVSLLRLNVTRD
-635 SASAFRFVGVQNTAI
+635 TTSGFRFVGVQNTAI

>member
-234 ACTNYWDIAN
+234 AGTNYWDIAN
-244 LTVTGAAGGNP
+244 LTVTGAAGVNP

-356 EVMKQGTTK
+356 EVMKHGTTK

-392 YLTYNIFS
+392 FLTYNIFS

-445 DPAVDDPRFSDILMW
+445 DPAVPDARFTEPVMW
-460 YLASDWTAQDGSVRI
+460 SLSSGWYARNGSMLIDSTGKGSTVC
-475 NRSRS
+475 
-480 DAPAAYRLLTNAQGD
+480 RLLTNAQGT
-495 FALSYRVGFLTS
+495 FTMSYDVNFLTS
-507 ALDTESNMSFR
+507 ALDTASNMSFR
-518 LAGKTFLL
+518 LAGKVFRLCIERVKIEGT
-526 SVARIKTD
+526 
-534 GVWKNRLTVSADNA
+534 WKNRMTVFVDGETAI
-548 VLSTKTTDKASSD
+548 TQTTEAASSQVS
-561 VTVSLVHDRPD
+561 VTVKHDHPT
-572 SGNSL
+572 SGNNL
-577 RLTLTFADGSV
+577 RMALAFADGSK

-594 EQALGLTDGAFD
+594 EEALGLTAGAFD
-606 GLLSG
+606 GLLSEW
-611 VTFFGAENN
+611 TFTGAVNN
-620 GIYSISRMQMKQTRD
+620 GIYGVSLLRLNVTRD
-635 SASAFRFVGVQNTAI
+635 TTSAFRFVGVQNTAI

>member
-11 LCAVLLFGALVP
+11 LCAVLLFGALIP

-44 DAPVFRF
+44 DTPVFRF

-244 LTVTGAAGGNP
+244 LTVTGAAGVNP

-280 NKQNDKRAVW
+280 NKQNNKRAVW

-392 YLTYNIFS
+392 FLTYNIFS

-445 DPAVDDPRFSDILMW
+445 DPAVPDARFTESVMW
-460 YLASDWTAQDGSVRI
+460 SLSSGWYARNGSMLIDSTGKDSTVC
-475 NRSRS
+475 
-480 DAPAAYRLLTNAQGD
+480 RLLTNAQGT
-495 FALSYRVGFLTS
+495 FTMSYDVNFLTS
-507 ALDTESNMSFR
+507 ALDTASNMSFR
-518 LAGKTFLL
+518 LAGKVFRLCIERVKIEGT
-526 SVARIKTD
+526 
-534 GVWKNRLTVSADNA
+534 WKNRMTVFVDGETAI
-548 VLSTKTTDKASSD
+548 TQTTEAASSQVS
-561 VTVSLVHDRPD
+561 VTVKHDHPT
-572 SGNSL
+572 SGNNL
-577 RLTLTFADGSV
+577 RMALAFADGSK

-594 EQALGLTDGAFD
+594 EEALGLTAGAFD
-606 GLLSG
+606 GLLSEW
-611 VTFFGAENN
+611 TFTGAENN
-620 GIYSISRMQMKQTRD
+620 GIYGVSLLRLNVTRD
-635 SASAFRFVGVQNTAI
+635 TTSAFRFVGVQNTAI

>member
-136 VKFKVSGASANAV
+136 VLFKVSGASANAV
-149 ASKSGSVANW
+149 ASKSGSAANW

-225 FIPDNSMGA
+225 FIPDNTMGA
-234 ACTNYWDIAN
+234 ACTNYWNIAN
-244 LTVTGAAGGNP
+244 LTVTGVAGVNP

-280 NKQNDKRAVW
+280 NKQNGKRATW

-348 RWKNYFTV
+348 VWKNYFTV

-365 WEKVLDQWVNTPEYT
+365 WEKVLDKWVNSPEYT

-392 YLTYNIFS
+392 YLVYDIFS

-407 NFYDEKSG
+407 HFYDETSG

-435 KCSNLSLTVG
+435 KCNNLSLTVG
-445 DPAVDDPRFSDILMW
+445 DPAVPDARFTESVMW
-460 YLASDWTAQDGSVRI
+460 SLSSGWYARNGSMLIDSTGKDSTVC
-475 NRSRS
+475 RS
-480 DAPAAYRLLTNAQGD
+480 LTNAQGT
-495 FALSYRVGFLTS
+495 FTMSYDVNFLTS
-507 ALDTESNMSFR
+507 ALDTASNMSFR
-518 LAGKTFLL
+518 LAGKVFRLCIERVKIEGT
-526 SVARIKTD
+526 
-534 GVWKNRLTVSADNA
+534 WKNRMTVFVDGETAI
-548 VLSTKTTDKASSD
+548 TQTTEAASSQVS
-561 VTVSLVHDRPD
+561 VTVKHDHPT
-572 SGNSL
+572 SGNNL
-577 RLTLTFADGSV
+577 RMALAFANGSK

-594 EQALGLTDGAFD
+594 EEALGLTAGAFD
-606 GLLSG
+606 GLLSEW
-611 VTFFGAENN
+611 TFTGAENN
-620 GIYSISRMQMKQTRD
+620 GIYGVSLLRLNVTRD
-635 SASAFRFVGVQNTAI
+635 TTSAFRFVGVQNTAI

-670 DYEAIGMDVLGFL
+670 DYEAVGMDVLGFL

>member
-244 LTVTGAAGGNP
+244 LTVTGAAGVNP

-400 LTGKLLV
+400 LTGKRLV
-407 NFYDEKSG
+407 SFYDEKSG

-445 DPAVDDPRFSDILMW
+445 DPAVPDARFTEPVMW
-460 YLASDWTAQDGSVRI
+460 SLSSGWYARNGSMLIDSTGKDSTVC
-475 NRSRS
+475 
-480 DAPAAYRLLTNAQGD
+480 RLLTNAQGT
-495 FALSYRVGFLTS
+495 FTMSYDVNFLTS
-507 ALDTESNMSFR
+507 ALDTASNMSFR
-518 LAGKTFLL
+518 LAGKVFRLCIERVKIEGT
-526 SVARIKTD
+526 
-534 GVWKNRLTVSADNA
+534 WKNRMTVFADGETA
-548 VLSTKTTDKASSD
+548 ITQTTEAASSQVS
-561 VTVSLVHDRPD
+561 VTVKHDHPT
-572 SGNSL
+572 SGNNL
-577 RLTLTFADGSV
+577 RMALAFADGSK

-594 EQALGLTDGAFD
+594 EEAMGLTAGAFD
-606 GLLSG
+606 GLLSEW
-611 VTFFGAENN
+611 TFTGAENN
-620 GIYSISRMQMKQTRD
+620 GIYGVSLLRLNVTRD
-635 SASAFRFVGVQNTAI
+635 TTSAFRFVGVQNTAI

-683 GAADETPDRTFRKE
+683 GTADETPDRTFRKE
-697 AKTVYGSILAS
+697 TKTVYGSILAS

>member
-35 EWQPGDGWS
+35 EWQLGDGWS

-136 VKFKVSGASANAV
+136 VLFKVSGASANAV
-149 ASKSGSVANW
+149 ASKSGSAANW

-188 AFDTLGGDRVF
+188 AFDTISGDRVF

-225 FIPDNSMGA
+225 FIPDNTMGA
-234 ACTNYWDIAN
+234 ACTNYWNIAN
-244 LTVTGAAGGNP
+244 LTVTGAAGVNP
-255 ATADAKNYAIGNG
+255 ATADVKNYAVGNG
-268 WECRNGFELSYT
+268 WECLNGFELSYT
-280 NKQNDKRAVW
+280 NTKNDKRATW

-310 LTYSDLTDTTDRALN
+310 LTYSDLTDTTDRPLN

-332 GGDTVLLRVAR
+332 GGDSVLIRASR
-343 RYNSK
+343 RYHSK
-348 RWKNYFTV
+348 IWKNYFTI
-356 EVMKQGTTK
+356 EVMKQGTNK
-365 WEKVLDQWVNTPEYT
+365 WEKVLDKWVNTPEYT

-392 YLTYNIFS
+392 YLVYNIFS

-407 NFYDEKSG
+407 NFYDETSG
-415 AHTGAVTN
+415 AHTGAVTS

-435 KCSNLSLTVG
+435 KYNNLSLTVG
-445 DPAVDDPRFSDILMW
+445 DPAVPDARFTESVMW
-460 YLASDWTAQDGSVRI
+460 SLSSGWYARNGSMLIDSTGKDSTVC
-475 NRSRS
+475 RS
-480 DAPAAYRLLTNAQGD
+480 LTNAHGT
-495 FALSYRVGFLTS
+495 FTMSYDVNFLTS
-507 ALDTESNMSFR
+507 ALDTASNMSFR
-518 LAGKTFLL
+518 LAGKVLRLCIERVKIEGT
-526 SVARIKTD
+526 
-534 GVWKNRLTVSADNA
+534 WKNRMTVFVDGETAI
-548 VLSTKTTDKASSD
+548 TQTTEAASSQVS
-561 VTVSLVHDRPD
+561 VTVKHDHPT
-572 SGNSL
+572 SGNNL
-577 RLTLTFADGSV
+577 RMALAFANGSK

-594 EQALGLTDGAFD
+594 EEALGLTAGAFD
-606 GLLSG
+606 GLLSEW
-611 VTFFGAENN
+611 TFTGAENN
-620 GIYSISRMQMKQTRD
+620 GIYGVSLLRLNVTRD
-635 SASAFRFVGVQNTAI
+635 TTSAFRFVGVQNTAI

-657 KTDVRLIGVLDSL
+657 KTDIRLIGVLDSL
-670 DYEAIGMDVLGFL
+670 DYEAVGMDVLGFL

-697 AKTVYGSILAS
+697 AKTVYGAILAS
-708 ADGSARRITAS
+708 TDGSARRITAS

>member
-101 SGDRYIM
+101 SGDRYII

-149 ASKSGSVANW
+149 ASKSGSAANW

-225 FIPDNSMGA
+225 FIPDNTMGA

-244 LTVTGAAGGNP
+244 LTVTGAAGVNP

-348 RWKNYFTV
+348 IWKNYFTV
-356 EVMKQGTTK
+356 EVMKQGTNK
-365 WEKVLDQWVNTPEYT
+365 WEKVLDRWVNTPEYT

-445 DPAVDDPRFSDILMW
+445 DPAVPDARFTEPVMW
-460 YLASDWTAQDGSVRI
+460 SLSSGWYARNGSMLIDSTGKDSTVC
-475 NRSRS
+475 
-480 DAPAAYRLLTNAQGD
+480 RLLTNAQGT
-495 FALSYRVGFLTS
+495 FTMSYDVNFLTS
-507 ALDTESNMSFR
+507 ALDTASNMSFR
-518 LAGKTFLL
+518 LAGKVFRLCIERVKIEGT
-526 SVARIKTD
+526 
-534 GVWKNRLTVSADNA
+534 WKNRMTVFVDGETAI
-548 VLSTKTTDKASSD
+548 TQTTEAASSQVS
-561 VTVSLVHDRPD
+561 VTVKHDHPT
-572 SGNSL
+572 SGNNL
-577 RLTLTFADGSV
+577 RMALAFADGSK

-594 EQALGLTDGAFD
+594 EEALGLTAGAFD
-606 GLLSG
+606 GLLSEW
-611 VTFFGAENN
+611 TFTGAENN
-620 GIYSISRMQMKQTRD
+620 GIYGVSLLRLNVTRD
-635 SASAFRFVGVQNTAI
+635 TTSAFRFVGVQNTAI

-670 DYEAIGMDVLGFL
+670 DYEAVGMDVLGFL

>member
-11 LCAVLLFGALVP
+11 LCAVLLFGALIP

-44 DAPVFRF
+44 DTPVFRF

-244 LTVTGAAGGNP
+244 LTVTGAAGVNP

-392 YLTYNIFS
+392 FLTYNIFS

-445 DPAVDDPRFSDILMW
+445 DPAVPDARFTEPVMW
-460 YLASDWTAQDGSVRI
+460 SLSSGWYARNGSMLIDSTGKGSTVC
-475 NRSRS
+475 
-480 DAPAAYRLLTNAQGD
+480 RLLTNAQGT
-495 FALSYRVGFLTS
+495 FTMSYDVNFLTS
-507 ALDTESNMSFR
+507 ALDTASNMSFR
-518 LAGKTFLL
+518 LAGKVFRLCIERVKIEGT
-526 SVARIKTD
+526 
-534 GVWKNRLTVSADNA
+534 WKNRMTVFVDGETAI
-548 VLSTKTTDKASSD
+548 TQTTEAASSQVS
-561 VTVSLVHDRPD
+561 VTVKHDHPT
-572 SGNSL
+572 SGNNL
-577 RLTLTFADGSV
+577 RMALAFADGSK

-594 EQALGLTDGAFD
+594 EEAMGLTAGAFD
-606 GLLSG
+606 GLLSEW
-611 VTFFGAENN
+611 TFTGAENN
-620 GIYSISRMQMKQTRD
+620 GIYGVSLLRLNVTRD
-635 SASAFRFVGVQNTAI
+635 TTSGFRFVGVQNTAI

-756 TGTYEVVFTDG
+756 TGTYEVVFTNG